1 MREQRAEQRAAR
13 PNVPDID
20 QQIMAQVQMAMHMN
34 EMETRMQE
42 RQMMMMALH
51 HGAGANQAAAEEERL
66 LQRAIEESK
75 RE

>member
-1 MREQRAEQRAAR
+1 
-13 PNVPDID
+13 
-20 QQIMAQVQMAMHMN
+20 MAQVQMAMHMN

-51 HGAGANQAAAEEERL
+51 QGAGANQAAAEEERL